1 MHRLERLSR
10 PVFEASEVFKTRR
23 DSQGRHD
30 IEAAKEIIGMVEETT
45 LEQETVGRAAA
56 EQAVIEFDY
65 DAAAELF
72 PSRRQRSRRRPIG
85 YRRFGHA
92 ADAIRFAIEELP
104 PEFLLG
110 ACLEVDEERYNDQA
124 IRHLYDSLDY
134 PLIRGAQ
141 A

>member
-1 MHRLERLSR
+1 M
-10 PVFEASEVFKTRR
+10 EAEEESKV
-23 DSQGRHD
+23 
-30 IEAAKEIIGMVEETT
+30 MVGKNT
-45 LEQETVGRAAA
+45 LEQVTVEHAAA
-56 EQAVIEFDY
+56 EHAVIEFDY

-72 PSRRQRSRRRPIG
+72 PSRRQKSRRRPIG

-104 PEFLLG
+104 AEFLLG

-124 IRHLYDSLDY
+124 IRVLYDSMDY
-134 PLIRGAQ
+134 PLVRSAQ

>member
-1 MHRLERLSR
+1 MVEKATLER
-10 PVFEASEVFKTRR
+10 VT
-23 DSQGRHD
+23 
-30 IEAAKEIIGMVEETT
+30 VEQTA
-45 LEQETVGRAAA
+45 V
-56 EQAVIEFDY
+56 EQATIEFDY

-72 PSRRQRSRRRPIG
+72 PSRKQKSNRRPIA

-92 ADAIRFAIEELP
+92 ADAIRFAIEELA

-110 ACLEVDEERYNDQA
+110 ACLEVDEERYDSGG
-124 IRHLYDSLDY
+124 IRRLYESKDY

>member
-1 MHRLERLSR
+1 
-10 PVFEASEVFKTRR
+10 
-23 DSQGRHD
+23 
-30 IEAAKEIIGMVEETT
+30 MVEKIA
-45 LEQETVGRAAA
+45 LEQVSVEHAAV
-56 EQAVIEFDY
+56 EQAIIEFDY

-72 PSRRQRSRRRPIG
+72 PSRKQKSRRRPIG

-110 ACLEVDEERYNDQA
+110 ACLEVDEERYNNQA
-124 IRHLYDSLDY
+124 IRRLYDSMDY
-134 PLIRGAQ
+134 PLTRSVQ

>member
-1 MHRLERLSR
+1 
-10 PVFEASEVFKTRR
+10 
-23 DSQGRHD
+23 
-30 IEAAKEIIGMVEETT
+30 MVEKAT
-45 LEQETVGRAAA
+45 LEQATVEHAAA
-56 EQAVIEFDY
+56 EQAIIEFDY

-72 PSRRQRSRRRPIG
+72 PSRKLKSRRRPIG

-110 ACLEVDEERYNDQA
+110 ACLEVDEERYNNQA
-124 IRHLYDSLDY
+124 IRRLYDSMDY
-134 PLIRGAQ
+134 PLTRGAQ